1 MKFWINFL
9 KGFRLTGKTARM
21 VLLLFVINLIFAL
34 ILAVPMYHSLKD
46 SFGNS
51 LVGERM
57 AKGFDTLWWE
67 EFQDQSEG
75 LEKTF
80 TPFIIGKGAVLN
92 NLEMLVQMKFFELP
106 PIIIIFG
113 IVYIILHT
121 FLAGGVLS
129 TFNRDPPRFAMRPFF
144 EGAGHYFFRFFLVV
158 LISWLFFFGLI
169 GSLNQWFSSVV
180 GKVAEN
186 AFSEITPFYL
196 SLFFN
201 AVIFFLLLLFRMIF
215 DYSRIMIIVDGE
227 KNILKAISNA
237 FGFVIKNPGSTLGLF
252 YTVFSVNV
260 VVTLSYILIKSL
272 IPQSNT
278 LGVLFAFIFQQMFIF
293 AVVWIR
299 CWLYASQLELYKYIP
314 QEI

>member
-1 MKFWINFL
+1 
-9 KGFRLTGKTARM
+9 
-21 VLLLFVINLIFAL
+21 
-34 ILAVPMYHSLKD
+34 MYHSLKD

-67 EFQDQSEG
+67 EFRDQSEG

-80 TPFIIGKGAVLN
+80 TPFIIGKGAILN
-92 NLEMLVQMKFFELP
+92 NLEMLVQMKLFELP
-106 PIIIIFG
+106 PIIIILG
-113 IVYIILHT
+113 IVYILLHT

-129 TFNRDPPRFAMRPFF
+129 ILNRDPPRYAMRLFF
-144 EGAGHYFFRFFLVV
+144 EGAGRYFFRFFLVMLV
-158 LISWLFFFGLI
+158 SWLCFFGLI
-169 GSLNQWFSSVV
+169 GSLNQWFNSVV

-201 AVIFFLLLLFRMIF
+201 IVIFFLLLLFRMIF
-215 DYSRIMIIVDGE
+215 DYSKIAIVADGE
-227 KNILKAISNA
+227 RNILRAISNA
-237 FGFVIKNPGSTLGLF
+237 FGFVIKNPGSTLSLF
-252 YTVFSVNV
+252 YTLFAVNV
-260 VVTLSYILIKSL
+260 VVTLFYIMIKSF
-272 IPQSNT
+272 IPQTNT
-278 LGVLFAFIFQQMFIF
+278 LGVLFAFIFQQIFIF

-314 QEI
+314 KEI